1 MYIAEDGD
9 VTCIH
14 LCVHTKPQIM
24 TAFSSSTASVLVLF
38 LSAGV
43 IVVVAGAGFEDAVKA
58 ACAGTPDPVT
68 CFDAL
73 SPSANA
79 SNTASECAFALLV
92 AKAVSSLLDETDI
105 KLRANIDKVGKNDTA
120 HLSGCIN
127 KISDGYMEVSG
138 KDFFDNRDD
147 QKVTVSLVRG
157 FIERAKAK
165 NIVWSC
171 KRCRSLGNK
180 NVVEVA
186 KGGKVEK
193 YMAVLYALVDKVPAT
208 IDC

>member
-1 MYIAEDGD
+1 
-9 VTCIH
+9 
-14 LCVHTKPQIM
+14 M
-24 TAFSSSTASVLVLF
+24 TTFSSSTASVLVLV

-43 IVVVAGAGFEDAVKA
+43 VVVAGAGAGFEGAVKA

-68 CFDAL
+68 CFNVL

-79 SNTASECAFALLV
+79 SNTASECAVALL
-92 AKAVSSLLDETDI
+92 ASKAASSLLNETDF
-105 KLRANIDKVGKNDTA
+105 KLRAVYGEASKNDTA
-120 HLSGCIN
+120 RLSGCIS
-127 KISDGYMEVSG
+127 KINDGYMDVSG
-138 KDFFDNRDD
+138 KDWFDDRED
-147 QKVTVSLVRG
+147 QKVTVSLVRR
-157 FIERAKAK
+157 FIERSKAE

-171 KRCRSLGNK
+171 KRCRSLGSK